1 MTRCVSEV
9 GVLADM
15 TTAPAADPAMTLGAP
30 DEDRGSLPVGGLLGL
45 VGSGAFA
52 VWTSLTCFVC

>member
-1 MTRCVSEV
+1 MPELPPVAVLGDDAPEAPTPAVHDDLDL
-9 GVLADM
+9 GVER
-15 TTAPAADPAMTLGAP
+15 AALPLGRLGAM
-30 DEDRGSLPVGGLLGL
+30 